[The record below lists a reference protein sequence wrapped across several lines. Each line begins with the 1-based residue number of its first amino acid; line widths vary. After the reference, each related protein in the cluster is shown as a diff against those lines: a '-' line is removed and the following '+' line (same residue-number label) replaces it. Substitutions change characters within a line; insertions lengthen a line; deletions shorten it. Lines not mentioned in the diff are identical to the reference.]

1 MAIPGNDENYS
12 RESSKSTTVIEN
24 LIEDNYQTTISGIDL
39 ANWRNLAKIEAITA
53 DISPQEVDWLL
64 LEVARLDALSLRL
77 ESFWEQSQ
85 IPIKFPLSRLN
96 QLWQNRLKDRV
107 PIQYL
112 VGVTPWRNFSLKV
125 ARGVFIPRPETE
137 LIIDIAVQ
145 AVLKSS
151 VPNLKSGHWVDLG
164 TGSGAISVGL
174 GMVFPQAKIHAV
186 DYSEVALTVA
196 QENVKNLGLSS
207 KIQFYE
213 GSWWTPLEGLKGQ
226 ISGLV
231 SNPPYIPTEI
241 LSKLQPEVRYHEPH
255 LALDG
260 GKDGLET
267 IRYLV
272 ESAPN
277 YLRSGGIWLIEM
289 MAGQGKS
296 VAQLL
301 KNSSD
306 YHSTKI
312 LLDLAGIERFA
323 LAYRT

>member
-1 MAIPGNDENYS
+1 M
-12 RESSKSTTVIEN
+12 IEN
-24 LIEDNYQTTISGIDL
+24 LIEDNYQTTISGLEL
-39 ANWRNLAKIEAITA
+39 ANWRKLAKTEAIAT
-53 DISPQEVDWLL
+53 DVSPQEVDWLL
-64 LEVARLDALSLRL
+64 IEFTNLDRLSLRL
-77 ESFWEQSQ
+77 ESFRELLQ
-85 IPIKFPLSRLN
+85 IPLKFPLFQLN

-112 VGVTPWRNFSLKV
+112 VGVTPWRDFSLKV
-125 ARGVFIPRPETE
+125 ARGVLIPRPETE
-137 LIIDIAVQ
+137 LIIDQAVQ

-151 VPNLKSGHWVDLG
+151 VPNLDSGHWVDLG

-186 DYSEVALTVA
+186 DYSEVALAVA
-196 QENVKNLGLSS
+196 QENAKNLGLSS
-207 KIQFYE
+207 KIQFYK
-213 GSWWTPLEGLKGQ
+213 GSWWTPLEELKGQ

-231 SNPPYIPTEI
+231 SNPPYIPTGI
-241 LSKLQPEVRYHEPH
+241 LSRLQPEVRYHEPH

-260 GKDGLET
+260 GKDGLEA
-267 IRYLV
+267 IRHLV
-272 ESAPN
+272 ESSPD

-289 MAGQGKS
+289 MAGQGES

-301 KNSSD
+301 KKSSD
-306 YHSTKI
+306 YHSIKI